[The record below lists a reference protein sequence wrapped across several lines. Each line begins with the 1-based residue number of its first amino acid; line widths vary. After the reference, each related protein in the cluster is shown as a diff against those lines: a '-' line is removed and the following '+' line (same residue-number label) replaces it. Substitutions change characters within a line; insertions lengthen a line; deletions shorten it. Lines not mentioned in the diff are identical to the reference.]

1 MWGIVTSLLAIWVI
15 LLSNSRTGILIMIVL
30 CILYVCQN
38 ISFPPR
44 HRFVNKFL
52 FLGIVLFLFVGL
64 YFWKKDSADGRMLI
78 WLCSLDMFGDHWF
91 FGIGTVSRS
100 GRDFYF

>member
-1 MWGIVTSLLAIWVI
+1 MRYKMWGIVTSLLAIWVI

-52 FLGIVLFLFVGL
+52 FLGIVLFLFVG
-64 YFWKKDSADGRMLI
+64 YI
-78 WLCSLDMFGDHWF
+78 FGKRIRQME
-91 FGIGTVSRS
+91 GC
-100 GRDFYF
+100 